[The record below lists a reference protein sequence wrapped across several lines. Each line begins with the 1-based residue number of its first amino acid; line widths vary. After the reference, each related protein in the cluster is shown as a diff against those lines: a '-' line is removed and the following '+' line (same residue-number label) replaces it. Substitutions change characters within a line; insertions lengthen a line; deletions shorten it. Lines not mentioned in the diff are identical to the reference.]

1 MLLVLAWSSA
11 TTLVKVQEKVYL
23 NFPLVGRATKGFGG
37 FCEVIFLILLYI
49 ASCCPRSERN
59 MPDPSGGESPT
70 PAQNL
75 PSDQTR
81 CDHCACKYTASIK

>member
-1 MLLVLAWSSA
+1 MLLVLAWFSA

-23 NFPLVGRATKGFGG
+23 NFPVLVVVLKDLVD
-37 FCEVIFLILLYI
+37 FCEVIFVILHYI
-49 ASCCPRSERN
+49 ASCCPCSELN
-59 MPDPSGGESPT
+59 MPDPSEGESPT

-75 PSDQTR
+75 PSTQTR